1 MALSKIDF
9 LSPKITLY
17 YNGNNSHN
25 SHMGG
30 LLSLFFLIIIILLM
44 TNFIYQTIKPKI
56 TSIFIYEEN
65 IDDVI
70 YNQTIDYSGINHFI
84 QIYGNSDGGM
94 FGDFDKKNIIIYG
107 MKETSENVYNNDE
120 NPTNLSNI
128 EHWIYDK
135 CENIIEINKNLFKE
149 ISQIIS
155 NYTKSIC
162 MRFYYNPKD
171 HKYYEVGL
179 GGYISPNL
187 ETSYLAE
194 KKYIYKIVIEKCD
207 NNSIFNEKFN
217 YSCNN
222 NNEIK
227 KYLNLY
233 NNIFLYFSNRQIIPK
248 SHKNPFKKYFHSIS
262 STFKRMSYFESN
274 IIFSPIKII
283 SNKYLFRLKKEYLNY
298 ILKNYYQNNIF
309 VNNEEHKTIGI
320 FNFYFRNNLM
330 IYQRKYFTFI
340 ECISHIGGTGQVL
353 FFIFQILNY
362 FINNYNTIENT
373 KNLFKINTG
382 IEISNF
388 ENNEIVLDKPRHLNS
403 QNFKIKVINN
413 NNIINNEDSNTKI
426 PKNIQSKKTKS
437 KYLNFDYHAFGGIG
451 NKLSTKN
458 LSVLPPIIN
467 SHIKK
472 NNYDLKRNQIKY
484 IKTFKQMGK
493 QFSIKNKRKSYMS
506 QGYLIKRKEFKDY
519 TTCSKNQ
526 SINEN
531 DEINNESPSI
541 NNNNYNSSNNI
552 NNNNNK
558 IIENNNS
565 NFLLLR
571 ETKEKDTKEGLL
583 RHDSK
588 NIGDISR
595 KTKKK
600 KTYLKRQ
607 LGGIGTPIFEGGEAQ
622 TTIKKISPN
631 IKGRH
636 KSVNFGNQRGD
647 FFLSSGLLGLKNM
660 NMNVNHD
667 KNSSKYVNDSSKQ
680 IFINNKSP
688 FQVHTSKFQNE
699 KNKYDEIIKRPST
712 ANNNENNN
720 KATNLNTV
728 IYNHNTEA
736 ISYLKTIIQSK
747 IKLIIPEGK
756 QDYILFNQFEKKI
769 KYSEFIKFFFL
780 CNKRKE
786 TNIDL
791 INNFRK
797 RLLSEEHLYKTHIN
811 LYLLEKIFQ
820 IDEQYKFDPYELYN
834 NL

>member
-1 MALSKIDF
+1 MAISKIDF

-30 LLSLFFLIIIILLM
+30 LLSLIFLIIMILLI
-44 TNFIYQTIKPKI
+44 TNFVFQMIKPKI
-56 TSIFIYEEN
+56 SSIFIYDEN

-84 QIYGNSDGGM
+84 QIYGNSNGGM
-94 FGDFDKKNIIIYG
+94 FGDFNKKNIIIYG
-107 MKETSENVYNNDE
+107 MKENSGNIYNNDE
-120 NPTNLSNI
+120 VKTNLSNI

-135 CENIIEINKNLFKE
+135 CENIIEINKNLFNE

-187 ETSYLAE
+187 ETSYLTE
-194 KKYIYKIVIEKCD
+194 KRYIYKIAIEKCD

-217 YSCNN
+217 YSCNS
-222 NNEIK
+222 NNEIT
-227 KYLNLY
+227 KYVNLY
-233 NNIFLYFSNRQIIPK
+233 NNIFMYFSNRQIIPK
-248 SHKNPFKKYFHSIS
+248 SLKNPFKIYFHSIS
-262 STFKRMSYFESN
+262 AFFKRMSYFESN

-283 SNKYLFRLKKEYLNY
+283 SSNSFFNPKKEHLDYQ
-298 ILKNYYQNNIF
+298 LKNYYQNNIF

-320 FNFYFRNNLM
+320 FNFYFTNNLM
-330 IYQRKYFTFI
+330 IYKRKYFTLLD
-340 ECISHIGGTGQVL
+340 CLSNIGGTCHLL

-362 FINNYNTIENT
+362 INNNYNTIENT

-382 IEISNF
+382 IEVSNF
-388 ENNEIVLDKPRHLNS
+388 ENSEVILDKPRHLNS

-426 PKNIQSKKTKS
+426 MKKIQSKKTKS
-437 KYLNFDYHAFGGIG
+437 KYLNYDHHGFGGTG
-451 NKLSTKN
+451 NKSSTKN
-458 LSVLPPIIN
+458 LAVLPPITN
-467 SHIKK
+467 SHRK
-472 NNYDLKRNQIKY
+472 NNNYELKRNQIKY

-506 QGYLIKRKEFKDY
+506 QGYLIKRKEYKDY
-519 TTCSKNQ
+519 TVSSKNQ

-531 DEINNESPSI
+531 DEINNEDESF
-541 NNNNYNSSNNI
+541 NNNNNNNNI
-552 NNNNNK
+552 NNNK

-565 NFLLLR
+565 NFFLLK

-595 KTKKK
+595 RTMRKRTNLKK
-600 KTYLKRQ
+600 Q
-607 LGGIGTPIFEGGEAQ
+607 LGGMGTPVFEGGETIQ
-622 TTIKKISPN
+622 PTIKKIDPN

-647 FFLSSGLLGLKNM
+647 FFFSSGLLGLKNM
-660 NMNVNHD
+660 KMNENHG
-667 KNSSKYVNDSSKQ
+667 KNSSEYVNDSSKQ

-688 FQVHTSKFQNE
+688 FQVHASKFQNE
-699 KNKYDEIIKRPST
+699 KNKYDEIIKRPSMV
-712 ANNNENNN
+712 NENNN
-720 KATNLNTV
+720 NNNTTNLNTV

-736 ISYLKTIIQSK
+736 VSYLKTIIQSK
-747 IKLIIPEGK
+747 IKLLIPEGK
-756 QDYILFNQFEKKI
+756 QDISLLNQFEKKI
-769 KYSEFIKFFFL
+769 KHLEFIKFLFL

-786 TNIDL
+786 SSIDL
-791 INNFRK
+791 IYNFRK

-820 IDEQYKFDPYELYN
+820 IDEQYKFEPNELYN

>member
-1 MALSKIDF
+1 MTLSKIDF

-17 YNGNNSHN
+17 YNGKKSHN

-30 LLSLFFLIIIILLM
+30 LLSLFFLVIIILLM
-44 TNFIYQTIKPKI
+44 INFVFQMIKPKI
-56 TSIFIYEEN
+56 TSAFIYEEN
-65 IDDVI
+65 IDDAV

-84 QIYGNSDGGM
+84 QIYGNSNGGM

-107 MKETSENVYNNDE
+107 MKETSENAYNNDDIQ
-120 NPTNLSNI
+120 TNLSNI

-194 KKYIYKIVIEKCD
+194 KRFIYKIVIEKCD

-217 YSCNN
+217 YSCNK

-227 KYLNLY
+227 NYLNLY
-233 NNIFLYFSNRQIIPK
+233 NNIFMYFSNRQIILNN
-248 SHKNPFKKYFHSIS
+248 HKNPFKNYFHSIS
-262 STFKRMSYFESN
+262 SIFKRMSYFESN

-283 SNKYLFRLKKEYLNY
+283 SNKCLFRRKKEFLNY
-298 ILKNYYQNNIF
+298 FLKNYYQNNIF
-309 VNNEEHKTIGI
+309 LNNEEHKTIGV
-320 FNFYFRNNLM
+320 FNFYFANNLM
-330 IYQRKYFTFI
+330 IYQRKYFTFLD
-340 ECISHIGGTGQVL
+340 CLCHIGGAGQLL

-362 FINNYNTIENT
+362 FISDFITIENT

-382 IEISNF
+382 IEVSNF
-388 ENNEIVLDKPRHLNS
+388 ENNEVILDKPRYLNS

-413 NNIINNEDSNTKI
+413 NNIINNDDLNTKI
-426 PKNIQSKKTKS
+426 MKNIQNKKTKS
-437 KYLNFDYHAFGGIG
+437 KYLNYDHYGIPNIG

-458 LSVLPPIIN
+458 LSIIPPITN
-467 SHIKK
+467 SHRKK
-472 NNYDLKRNQIKY
+472 NNYELKRNQIKY

-506 QGYLIKRKEFKDY
+506 QGYLIKRKEFKDC
-519 TTCSKNQ
+519 TVCSKNQ

-531 DEINNESPSI
+531 DEINNE
-541 NNNNYNSSNNI
+541 NTNI
-552 NNNNNK
+552 NNNNK

-571 ETKEKDTKEGLL
+571 ETKEKETKEGLL

-588 NIGDISR
+588 NLADISR
-595 KTKKK
+595 KTMKK
-600 KTYLKRQ
+600 KTYLKKH
-607 LGGIGTPIFEGGEAQ
+607 LGGMGTPVFEGGEVPQA
-622 TTIKKISPN
+622 TIKKVDPK

-660 NMNVNHD
+660 NMNTIYG
-667 KNSSKYVNDSSKQ
+667 KNSSEYVNDSSKQ

-688 FQVHTSKFQNE
+688 FQIHASKFQNE
-699 KNKYDEIIKRPST
+699 KNKYDEIINRPSMV
-712 ANNNENNN
+712 NNYENNN
-720 KATNLNTV
+720 TTNLNTV
-728 IYNHNTEA
+728 IYSHNTEA
-736 ISYLKTIIQSK
+736 ISHLKTIIQSK
-747 IKLIIPEGK
+747 IKLIMPEGK
-756 QDYILFNQFEKKI
+756 QDFTLLNQFEKKI
-769 KYSEFIKFFFL
+769 KYVEFIKFFFL

-786 TNIDL
+786 SSIDL
-791 INNFRK
+791 IYNFRK

-820 IDEQYKFDPYELYN
+820 IEDQYKFDPNELYN

>member
-17 YNGNNSHN
+17 YNGYNSHI
-25 SHMGG
+25 SHIGG
-30 LLSLFFLIIIILLM
+30 LLSLFFLILIILLLI
-44 TNFIYQTIKPKI
+44 NFVFPMIKPEI
-56 TSIFIYEEN
+56 SSIFIYEEN
-65 IDDVI
+65 IDDAV

-84 QIYGNSDGGM
+84 QIYGNSNGGM

-107 MKETSENVYNNDE
+107 IKETSENAYSNDDIK
-120 NPTNLSNI
+120 TNLSNV

-162 MRFYYNPKD
+162 MRFYYNPND
-171 HKYYEVGL
+171 HKYYEIGL

-187 ETSYLAE
+187 KTSYLAE
-194 KKYIYKIVIEKCD
+194 NRYLYKIIIEKCD

-222 NNEIK
+222 NNEIT

-233 NNIFLYFSNRQIIPK
+233 NNIFMYFSNKQINPK

-262 STFKRMSYFESN
+262 SNFKRMSYFENN

-283 SNKYLFRLKKEYLNY
+283 SDKSLFQYKKEYTNY
-298 ILKNYYQNNIF
+298 FLKNYYQNNIF
-309 VNNEEHKTIGI
+309 MNNEEHKTIGI
-320 FNFYFRNNLM
+320 FNFYFANSLM
-330 IYQRKYFTFI
+330 IYQRKYITFI
-340 ECISHIGGTGQVL
+340 DCLCNIGGIGQLL
-353 FFIFQILNY
+353 FFIFQFFNY
-362 FINNYNTIENT
+362 FNNNYNTIENT

-382 IEISNF
+382 IEVTNF
-388 ENNEIVLDKPRHLNS
+388 ENSEVILDKPRHLNS

-413 NNIINNEDSNTKI
+413 NNIINNEDSNKKI
-426 PKNIQSKKTKS
+426 IKNIQSKKTKS
-437 KYLNFDYHAFGGIG
+437 KYLNYDHHGFSGTG
-451 NKLSTKN
+451 NKSSTKN
-458 LSVLPPIIN
+458 LSVLPPITN
-467 SHIKK
+467 SHRKK

-493 QFSIKNKRKSYMS
+493 QFSIRNKRKSYMS
-506 QGYLIKRKEFKDY
+506 QGYLLKKKEYKDY
-519 TTCSKNQ
+519 SVCSKNQ

-531 DEINNESPSI
+531 DEINNENETV
-541 NNNNYNSSNNI
+541 NNNI
-552 NNNNNK
+552 K

-565 NFLLLR
+565 SFFLLK

-595 KTKKK
+595 KMMRK
-600 KTYLKRQ
+600 KTNLKKQ
-607 LGGIGTPIFEGGEAQ
+607 LGGMGTPVFEGGEAPQ
-622 TTIKKISPN
+622 TTIKKIDPN

-660 NMNVNHD
+660 NMNANHG
-667 KNSSKYVNDSSKQ
+667 KNSSEYVNDSSKQ

-688 FQVHTSKFQNE
+688 FQIHNSKFQNE
-699 KNKYDEIIKRPST
+699 KNKYDEIIKRPSMI
-712 ANNNENNN
+712 NNNENNN
-720 KATNLNTV
+720 TGNLNTV
-728 IYNHNTEA
+728 IYTHNTDA

-747 IKLIIPEGK
+747 LKLLMPEGK
-756 QDYILFNQFEKKI
+756 QDYSLLNQFEKKI
-769 KYSEFIKFFFL
+769 KYYEFLKYFFL

-786 TNIDL
+786 TTIDL
-791 INNFRK
+791 IYNFRK
-797 RLLSEEHLYKTHIN
+797 KLLSEEHLYKTHIN

-820 IDEQYKFDPYELYN
+820 IDEQYKFDPNELYN